1 MGPNQS
7 RYPGIGRWAIYYYPD
22 LTGSFRGRT
31 GGMGGTEIR
40 AAELDVYIGPRGL
53 GRLPVENFLLPL
65 AGLDICN
72 PRQPPP

>member
-1 MGPNQS
+1 
-7 RYPGIGRWAIYYYPD
+7 
-22 LTGSFRGRT
+22 
-31 GGMGGTEIR
+31 MGGTEIR